1 MDLDPINIEQVQ
13 WLWLITRNMYDF
25 QVQEK
30 NWPAHVE
37 LSVKKR
43 LDTKYISQA
52 QHWYNTSADAAR
64 FMANMHYLRK
74 RAMVCLVP
82 YPPREI
88 TGDLCIASPNK

>member
-13 WLWLITRNMYDF
+13 WLWLITRNMDDF
-25 QVQEK
+25 QVQRK

-52 QHWYNTSADAAR
+52 QHWYNTSVDAAR
-64 FMANMHYLRK
+64 FMAKYALFTEESNGMPSSL
-74 RAMVCLVP
+74 P
-82 YPPREI
+82 
-88 TGDLCIASPNK
+88 T